1 MSIFNRNTEK
11 AKTVINT
18 GRADLRKYTPEAL
31 RKIKIINAG
40 VIILPKEATPE
51 FMEAYSRIVKNTGSE
66 KFLSNDENIVTISGI
81 SEFNC
86 QNTNIDT
93 LYEISGITVLTNC
106 KTEAPVRVILSGICA
121 YESDNNFQFEEL
133 SGISHAVDFKI
144 EHVITFSKDAEI
156 NGEFFGEL
164 KENTVILCG
173 KNLTF
178 KSDVDK
184 NMLKNR
190 NIYFLAG
197 KDIICPKSIIGI
209 IQTMAT
215 AGKEITEDD

>member
-66 KFLSNDENIVTISGI
+66 KFLSSNESIVTISGI

-93 LYEISGITVLTNC
+93 LYEISGITVITNC
-106 KTEAPVRVILSGICA
+106 KTETPVRIILSGICA
-121 YESDNNFQFEEL
+121 YEKDNNIQFEDI
-133 SGISHAVDFKI
+133 SGISAAVDFKI
-144 EHVITFSKDAEI
+144 EHVIIFSKDTEI
-156 NGEFFGEL
+156 KGDFFEEL
-164 KENTVILCG
+164 KDNTVILCG
-173 KNLTF
+173 KDLTF

-190 NIYFLAG
+190 SMYFLAG
-197 KDIICPKSIIGI
+197 KKIVCPKDIIGI
-209 IQTMAT
+209 IQTMAM
-215 AGKEITEDD
+215 AGKEITEDE